1 MTEPNVCHQCGHHN
15 PHDAR
20 FCSSCGAA
28 LTAPSAATYVATDA
42 ATGAADKPV
51 DIDLTPT
58 VAVDIAAIVHAR
70 NDDGS
75 TDAPPSSATH
85 EYSAPAGDT
94 PFVAGEAPI
103 ITQFEQAQ
111 PGQGILVV
119 RRGAE
124 GVLQFA
130 LGTDPVN
137 IGRHPDS
144 EIVLDDITV
153 SRRHV
158 QITQSAD
165 GYVASDM
172 GSLNGTYVNRSRI
185 ESAVLGNGDELQ
197 VGKFKITFLTA
208 AGE

>member
-28 LTAPSAATYVATDA
+28 LTAPGAATPDA
-42 ATGAADKPV
+42 ATGAPDKPV

-58 VAVDIAAIVHAR
+58 VAVDIAAIAR
-70 NDDGS
+70 AGDDAGGTKAS
-75 TDAPPSSATH
+75 PSSATDEH
-85 EYSAPAGDT
+85 SARASDT

-124 GVLQFA
+124 GVSQFA
-130 LGTDPVN
+130 LGSDPVN

>member
-1 MTEPNVCHQCGHHN
+1 
-15 PHDAR
+15 
-20 FCSSCGAA
+20 
-28 LTAPSAATYVATDA
+28 
-42 ATGAADKPV
+42 
-51 DIDLTPT
+51 
-58 VAVDIAAIVHAR
+58 
-70 NDDGS
+70 
-75 TDAPPSSATH
+75 
-85 EYSAPAGDT
+85 
-94 PFVAGEAPI
+94 
-103 ITQFEQAQ
+103 
-111 PGQGILVV
+111 
-119 RRGAE
+119 
-124 GVLQFA
+124 VLQFA